1 MSGELTRRQELL
13 RRAGNFASL
22 RDYDRAR
29 AAGADLPPLPSLLLV
44 CDEFTEL
51 LTAKPDFIDLF
62 VQIGRIGRSIGV
74 HLLLATQR
82 LEEGRLRGLE
92 TNLSYRIA
100 LRTFTAHE
108 SRMTLGGAADAA
120 ELPSTPGHGYLRV
133 GTGRPAAVQGG
144 LLLRAVPRSP
154 RRRPAGPPAA
164 DAGLHRPGRTGR
176 DAAPAEPGAEPA
188 RDPRRPQPHGRH
200 RRPAAPDRAAGPPGV
215 AAAAGRA
222 AEPGRAARR
231 GWPLSTAAG

>member
-13 RRAGNFASL
+13 RRAGNFASV

-108 SRMTLGGAADAA
+108 SRMTLGGASDAA
-120 ELPSTPGHGYLRV
+120 ELPSSPGHGFLRV
-133 GTGRPAAVQGG
+133 GTEPLRGSRRRTSPGPYRRDHATPRRRTAPAGSCTST
-144 LLLRAVPRSP
+144 PP
-154 RRRPAGPPAA
+154 RRRPGTAPADPA
-164 DAGLHRPGRTGR
+164 TDTGARPV
-176 DAAPAEPGAEPA
+176 DAAA
-188 RDPRRPQPHGRH
+188 
-200 RRPAAPDRAAGPPGV
+200 
-215 AAAAGRA
+215 
-222 AEPGRAARR
+222 
-231 GWPLSTAAG
+231 